1 MPAKRKGKPA
11 WDAAPSTRK
20 THANAKVKNLPD
32 EAQEELWLLLHPT
45 DTTVPPYTLEAA
57 MVHLLDEHG
66 VECALSTFSEWHSWY
81 ALKMRMEKAAARAQ
95 QATLEFAKAHP
106 DATPDDLEKYGQMIF
121 SAESIEHGD
130 AKTFTALMRERSRR
144 MSLEIDSRR
153 IVLLEKKA
161 KAADEAAELKR
172 QLNAG
177 GKLMPAQER
186 EAILDKMDEI
196 LGLKK

>member
-1 MPAKRKGKPA
+1 M
-11 WDAAPSTRK
+11 RK
-20 THANAKVKNLPD
+20 THANAKIKLLPED
-32 EAQEELWLLLHPT
+32 AQETLWLLLHPT
-45 DTTVPPYTLEAA
+45 DKDTPPYTLEAA
-57 MVHLLDEHG
+57 LVHLKEEHQ
-66 VECALSTFSEWHSWY
+66 VECALSTLSEWHSWY
-81 ALKMRMEKAAARAQ
+81 QLRKRTESAQARAD
-95 QATLEFAKAHP
+95 QAKLEWLKENP
-106 DATPDDLEKYGQMIF
+106 DASPDELEKLGQMVF
-121 SAESIEHGD
+121 TAESIEGGNI
-130 AKTFTALMRERSRR
+130 KGFVALMRERSRR
-144 MSLEIDSRR
+144 KALEIDSRR